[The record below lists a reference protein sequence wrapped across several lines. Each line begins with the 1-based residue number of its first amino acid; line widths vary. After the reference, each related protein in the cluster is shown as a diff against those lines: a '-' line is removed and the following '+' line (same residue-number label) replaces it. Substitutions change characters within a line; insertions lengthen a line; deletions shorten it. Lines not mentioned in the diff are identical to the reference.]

1 MATSA
6 STTSEP
12 PAATPPTA
20 SAAEPVPTATA
31 AVPPAQVQTND
42 NAAVASERTVER
54 VGLERLEP
62 LRNDVFAVMNNPV
75 TRAEPIPIEAP
86 MPSGLVF
93 KVQIGAFR
101 DPVPQQLFNDLTPVT
116 AERTANGLMRYT
128 AGMFVSFDNAD
139 DAKASVRD
147 RGYKDAFVVAYL
159 DGKRI
164 SLREARDLAIARPA
178 EEAPVIAQVPAATVA
193 APATQPSATQP
204 AVQPAAQQ
212 EAPPA
217 VVMQQPSAI
226 AVVPAVS
233 DEQVL
238 AKYPA
243 TAQEVLA
250 QFTPAPEAVAYYSDP
265 AAAPARQVEV
275 VKGLFFT
282 VQVGVYSKPVALDKL
297 FNITPLNSE
306 LITGGK
312 VRYTT
317 GIYRDMEVVRGRKDR
332 AVQQGVQDAFIT
344 AYLNGKRIPIAEARA
359 LIAKFGEGVMVE
371 PALVTP

>member
-1 MATSA
+1 M
-6 STTSEP
+6 
-12 PAATPPTA
+12 
-20 SAAEPVPTATA
+20 
-31 AVPPAQVQTND
+31 
-42 NAAVASERTVER
+42 ERI
-54 VGLERLEP
+54 EP
-62 LRNDVFAVMNNPV
+62 LRNDVFEVMNNPV
-75 TRAEPIPIEAP
+75 PRAEPIPIETP

-101 DPVPQQLFNDLTPVT
+101 DVVPQQLFNDLTPVT
-116 AERTANGLMRYT
+116 AERTSNGLMRYT

-139 DAKASVRD
+139 EAKASVRD
-147 RGYKDAFVVAYL
+147 RGYRDAFVVAYL

-164 SLREARDLAIARPA
+164 TLREARDLATARA
-178 EEAPVIAQVPAATVA
+178 AQE
-193 APATQPSATQP
+193 APATTQIPATTAVPPAPQPTVEQP
-204 AVQPAAQQ
+204 AVQPAALQ
-212 EAPPA
+212 EAPPV
-217 VVMQQPSAI
+217 VVMQAPSVT

-250 QFTPAPEAVAYYSDP
+250 QFTPAPEAVAYYNDP
-265 AAAPARQVEV
+265 SAAPARQVEV

-332 AVQQGVQDAFIT
+332 AVQQGVKDAFVT
-344 AYLNGKRIPIAEARA
+344 AYLNGKRIPVAEARA
-359 LIAKFGEGVMVE
+359 LIAKFGDGVMVE
-371 PALVTP
+371 PTLVTP

>member
-1 MATSA
+1 VLA
-6 STTSEP
+6 S
-12 PAATPPTA
+12 
-20 SAAEPVPTATA
+20 
-31 AVPPAQVQTND
+31 D
-42 NAAVASERTVER
+42 NAPIVPERPVER
-54 VGLERLEP
+54 AGVERLEP
-62 LRNDVFAVMNNPV
+62 LRNDVFAVVNNPV
-75 TRAEPIPIEAP
+75 LRAEPIPIEAP
-86 MPSGLVF
+86 MPAGLVF

-101 DPVPQQLFNDLTPVT
+101 DPVPQQLFNDLSPVT
-116 AERTANGLMRYT
+116 AERTSNGLMRYT
-128 AGMFVSFDNAD
+128 AGMFVSFDHAD
-139 DAKASVRD
+139 NAKASVRD

-164 SLREARDLAIARPA
+164 SLREARDLTTAPA
-178 EEAPVIAQVPAATVA
+178 AQDVAVIAQVPATTVA
-193 APATQPSATQP
+193 APATQPLAAQP
-204 AVQPAAQQ
+204 PVQPAAPQ
-212 EAPPA
+212 EAPL
-217 VVMQQPSAI
+217 VVVIQQPSAI
-226 AVVPAVS
+226 VVVPAVS

-250 QFTPAPEAVAYYSDP
+250 QFTPAPEAVAYYNDP
-265 AAAPARQVEV
+265 LAAPARQVEV

-317 GIYRDMEVVRGRKDR
+317 GVYRDMEVVRGRKDR
-332 AVQQGVQDAFIT
+332 AVQQGVRDAFIT
-344 AYLNGKRIPIAEARA
+344 AYLNGKRIPVAEARA

-371 PALVTP
+371 PGLVTP